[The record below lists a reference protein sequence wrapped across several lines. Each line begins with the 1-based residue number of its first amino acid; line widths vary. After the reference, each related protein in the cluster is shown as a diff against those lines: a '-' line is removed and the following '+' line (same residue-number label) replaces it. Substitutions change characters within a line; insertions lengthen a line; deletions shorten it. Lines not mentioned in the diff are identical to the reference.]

1 MTEQIIFFDLVA
13 MSVFAISGALA
24 AAEKKL
30 DILGFVLFG
39 TVTGIGGGTVR
50 DLLLNT
56 DQVFW
61 VADTRYLWVSILISV
76 TTWFLAPLFHSL
88 RKLLLWADAAG
99 LALFSVLGTI
109 KALQFEA
116 PLVVAVVLGMMTATF
131 GSLIRDTLLNRQ
143 PVLLE
148 PEIYVTASFLGAMS
162 YVLFTQL
169 SVATHL
175 AMPLAMSLA
184 FSLRACAI
192 LFRWQLPKYS
202 SAKSQ

>member
-61 VADTRYLWVSILISV
+61 VADTRYLWVSILISA
-76 TTWFLAPLFHSL
+76 TSCCKAS
-88 RKLLLWADAAG
+88 RSS
-99 LALFSVLGTI
+99 LFSS
-109 KALQFEA
+109 E
-116 PLVVAVVLGMMTATF
+116 
-131 GSLIRDTLLNRQ
+131 
-143 PVLLE
+143 
-148 PEIYVTASFLGAMS
+148 
-162 YVLFTQL
+162 
-169 SVATHL
+169 SV
-175 AMPLAMSLA
+175 SN
-184 FSLRACAI
+184 
-192 LFRWQLPKYS
+192 
-202 SAKSQ
+202 